1 MRFIEGVY
9 SAELAML
16 GYGPHV
22 AYPHVGRTLS
32 ASDALLVVVPYCGTS
47 MSSPS
52 HVADTPI
59 TDRDQLVAV
68 LASGEKPKADWR
80 IGTEHEKFG
89 FRRDDLRPPTFEG
102 ERGIEA
108 LLTGLTRFGWEPVQE
123 HIGQAPSHTV
133 ALLKNGAS
141 VTLEPAGQ
149 LELSGAPVETIHDTC
164 AEIGSHLKEVKTVAD
179 ELDIGFLGMGF
190 QPKWRRDEMPWMP
203 KGRYRI
209 MRDYMP
215 KVGSLGLDMM
225 TRTCTVQ
232 VNLDYASEADMVKK
246 FRVSL
251 ALQPIAT
258 ALFADSPF
266 TEGKPNGY
274 LSYRSHIWTDT
285 DRDRT
290 GMLDFVFDDGF
301 GYERYVDYLLG
312 VPMYFTYRND
322 EYIDASGQD
331 FRDFLA
337 GKLPALP
344 GALPTLRDWSDHMT
358 TAFPE
363 VRLKKFLEMRG
374 ADSGPWNRICALPA
388 FWVGL
393 LYDDAALDAAWDLV
407 KDFSMDERN
416 ALRDGVPKLA
426 LNVPFRNG
434 TLGDLA
440 REAVKISVAGLRRRA
455 ALNASGADET
465 RFLEP
470 LIEMAEA
477 NETAAERKLALYHGE
492 WKGDIDRVFREFAY

>member
-1 MRFIEGVY
+1 
-9 SAELAML
+9 
-16 GYGPHV
+16 
-22 AYPHVGRTLS
+22 
-32 ASDALLVVVPYCGTS
+32 

-52 HVADTPI
+52 HVAETPI
-59 TDRDQLVAV
+59 TDRNELVEV
-68 LASGEKPKADWR
+68 LASGEKPEAQWR

-89 FRRDDLRPPTFEG
+89 FRLDDLRPPTFDG

-123 HIGQAPSHTV
+123 GGHTI
-133 ALLKNGAS
+133 ALLRDGAS

-149 LELSGAPVETIHDTC
+149 LELSGAPLETIHDTC
-164 AEIGSHLKEVKTVAD
+164 VEVGSHLNEVKQVAD
-179 ELDIGFLGMGF
+179 ELRLGFLGMGF

-203 KGRYRI
+203 KGRYQI
-209 MRDYMP
+209 MKNYMP
-215 KVGSLGLDMM
+215 KVGKLGLDMM

-232 VNLDYASEADMVKK
+232 VNLDYASEADMIKK

-285 DRDRT
+285 DADRT
-290 GMLDFVFDDGF
+290 GMLDFVFEDGF
-301 GYERYVDYLLG
+301 GYERYVDYLLD
-312 VPMYFTYRND
+312 VPMYFSYRDGTYV
-322 EYIDASGQD
+322 DASGQS
-331 FRDFLA
+331 FRDFMQ

-363 VRLKKFLEMRG
+363 VRLKKYLEMRG
-374 ADSGPWNRICALPA
+374 ADAGPWGRLCALSA
-388 FWVGL
+388 YWVGL

-407 KDFSMDERN
+407 KDFSLVERH
-416 ALRDGVPKLA
+416 ALRDGVPKQA
-426 LNVPFRNG
+426 LKLPFRNG
-434 TLGDLA
+434 TVQDLA
-440 REAVKISVAGLRRRA
+440 AESVKIALDGLRRRA
-455 ALNASGADET
+455 RLNGDGQDES

-470 LIEMAEA
+470 LVEILHAG
-477 NETAAERKLALYHGE
+477 ETAAERKLALYHGA
-492 WKGDIDRVFREFAY
+492 WQGSVDPVFSEFAY